1 MAFQI
6 KSFKTLVSMTKEKL
20 DEALIPLRVR
30 GAKAKAESEKIKL
43 EEKMI
48 ALETQINEL
57 CAAKELNFVFIADKM
72 DEYEL
77 TERRLNQITN
87 LVAQLFPAE

>member
-72 DEYEL
+72 DEYDL

>member
-43 EEKMI
+43 EEKLI